1 MVAYR
6 MTSTVAL
13 VVVVALGASILI
25 LPHAHARSA
34 EGFGRMERL
43 LGQLRGGADSSAA
56 LGELRVAGEGPAGHP
71 LDKRQAYDRSCK
83 GIYDRSLFSKL
94 EHVCD
99 DCFNLYRS
107 SHVASGCRENCYS
120 NLVFRQCMDDLLLM
134 DMFDEYAKA
143 IRVVGRKK

>member
-6 MTSTVAL
+6 MTSTVVL

-43 LGQLRGGADSSAA
+43 LSQLRDGADSSAA

-71 LDKRQAYDRSCK
+71 LEKRQAYDRSCK

-107 SHVASGCRENCYS
+107 SHVASGCRRDCFDNDMFEYC
-120 NLVFRQCMDDLLLM
+120 VEGLLLENP
-134 DMFDEYAKA
+134 DQLLR
-143 IRVVGRKK
+143 IRDALRG

>member
-1 MVAYR
+1 

-13 VVVVALGASILI
+13 VVVVALGASILL

-43 LGQLRGGADSSAA
+43 LSQLRGGADSPAA
-56 LGELRVAGEGPAGHP
+56 LGELSIAAEGPAGHP
-71 LDKRQAYDRSCK
+71 LEKRQVYDRSCK

-107 SHVASGCRENCYS
+107 SHVASGCRANCYS